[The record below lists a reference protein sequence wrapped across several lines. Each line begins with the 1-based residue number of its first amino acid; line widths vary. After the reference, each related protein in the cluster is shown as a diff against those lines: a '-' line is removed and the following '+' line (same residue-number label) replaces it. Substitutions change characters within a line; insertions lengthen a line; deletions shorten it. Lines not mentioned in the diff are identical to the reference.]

1 MVVAPDGA
9 AFLLSERRPDDGLR
23 AGPVGAAW
31 PVGRIAPLPGCSGR
45 EGCPGTVTGCGVW
58 LSIPA
63 VGPGDVLY
71 LPQAGRRLVAI
82 GPDGRVRPDWPVVL
96 TRPGAG
102 FWSVVVG
109 SDGTAYALAIEP
121 EAGDRTSSATI
132 LAIAPDGTVRYRTT
146 VVDP

>member
-1 MVVAPDGA
+1 
-9 AFLLSERRPDDGLR
+9 
-23 AGPVGAAW
+23 
-31 PVGRIAPLPGCSGR
+31 
-45 EGCPGTVTGCGVW
+45 VTGCGVW

-82 GPDGRVRPDWPVVL
+82 GPDGRVRPGWPVVL
-96 TRPGAG
+96 TRPGAE

-121 EAGDRTSSATI
+121 EAGDRTSSTI